1 MIEVVVISAI
11 TVCVYFTLAFRI
23 HKMAPKIIAGHSFWV
38 DLLFT
43 AVIAAF
49 AGLTGSLTAMMIS
62 SVTGLFI
69 SLTLFG
75 MNWYYGSARLVRK
88 VNAKTGKKSW
98 KLGVQEFPPT
108 KKLPNWMTSII
119 SKFKSQS
126 NLIAA

>member
-108 KKLPNWMTSII
+108 KKLPNWMTSTI

-126 NLIAA
+126 NLIVA